1 MISEPFAVGDSLL
14 HRTDPAVKIIS
25 AMVLALSIATSSS
38 FQVAGAG
45 LLVAACCCLAAELP
59 VAPLTRR
66 LAAVNIFTLLLW
78 ITLPLT
84 GGGEQMVRLGSLPL
98 SVKGIALAGLIT
110 LKANAVYL
118 LLTGLLATSTIAAI
132 GHALKRLRL
141 PNKLTILLLTTY
153 RYLGRIELEYKRL
166 RRAAVLRCFHGTTN
180 LHSYRTYG
188 YLIGMTL
195 IRSYER
201 SRRIHQA
208 MIMRGFKGTFP
219 LLIRQRTK
227 KRDLLFMALCVCTAL
242 LFSLWTLA
250 NQ

>member
-25 AMVLALSIATSSS
+25 AMALALSIATTSS

-227 KRDLLFMALCVCTAL
+227 KRDLLFMALCVCTAI

>member
-25 AMVLALSIATSSS
+25 AMLLALSIATSSS

-45 LLVAACCCLAAELP
+45 LLVAACCCYAAGLPLKPLA
-59 VAPLTRR
+59 RR

-84 GGGEQMVRLGSLPL
+84 GGGEQMVQLGSLQL
-98 SVKGIALAGLIT
+98 SAKGITLAGLIT

-118 LLTGLLATSTIAAI
+118 LLTALLATSTIAAI
-132 GHALKRLRL
+132 GHGLERLHL

-166 RRAAVLRCFHGTTN
+166 RRSAVLRCFHGATN
-180 LHSYRTYG
+180 LHTYRTYG

-208 MIMRGFKGTFP
+208 MIMRGFTGTFP
-219 LLIRQRTK
+219 LLIRQRTGT
-227 KRDLLFMALCVCTAL
+227 RDLLFLALCVGISL
-242 LFSLWTLA
+242 LFSFLTIR
-250 NQ
+250 